1 VDIFIPVWVMI
12 SGVACF
18 GFIVGVISISI
29 SIAGFLVTRSRKAE
43 AREDR
48 YPVKKVSKEALKP
61 VPGNDKIT

>member
-18 GFIVGVISISI
+18 GFIVGVISI